1 MKKII
6 LASLLAFGFTAS
18 AIASEDGSGAYVGF
32 AYGTTA
38 FADGDA
44 DEYVGADL
52 KDNKDSGYKIYG
64 GYQFNKIV
72 GVEATY
78 TDYGDYSYPNTDL
91 SPTAMSVG
99 ANLGYNFL
107 DGQLRPYALVGLS
120 YLNLDQSKTD
130 IYDKD
135 STVAYTYGIGIEYS
149 PKVLNGLGF
158 RAMWNTDI
166 YIVDATDANTDDDYY
181 AQGFGMFSVAV
192 QYKF

>member
-18 AIASEDGSGAYVGF
+18 AIASEDGSGAYVGL
-32 AYGTTA
+32 AYGNTT
-38 FADGDA
+38 FSDDGA
-44 DEYVGADL
+44 IAGNL
-52 KDNKDSGYKIYG
+52 KDDSDSGFKVYG

-78 TDYGDYSYPNTDL
+78 TDYGQYTYEDGKTLDA
-91 SPTAMSVG
+91 TAMSVG

-120 YLNLDQSKTD
+120 YLSIDQSTPIFTDDKTV
-130 IYDKD
+130 
-135 STVAYTYGIGIEYS
+135 SYTYGVGIEYS
-149 PKVLNGLGF
+149 PKVLNGVGF
-158 RAMWNTDI
+158 RAAWNTDI
-166 YIVDATDANTDDDYY
+166 FIVDSSGTSDEYD
-181 AQGFGMFSVAV
+181 AQGFGMLSVAV